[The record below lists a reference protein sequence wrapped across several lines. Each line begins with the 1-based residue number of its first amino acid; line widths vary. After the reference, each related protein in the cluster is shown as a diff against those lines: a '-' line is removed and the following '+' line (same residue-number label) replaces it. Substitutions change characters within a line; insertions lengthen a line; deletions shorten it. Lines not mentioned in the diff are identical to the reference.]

1 MPIDERAKATVRA
14 VLDRHPRG
22 CVAELTEDTVT
33 NTATGLFRLMCVSI
47 LAEDIVPSDAE
58 VRAARALFG
67 RRLHSAPEMIKS
79 DDRQRADL
87 LRQAGYPR
95 PDEAAR
101 QLGEA
106 TRMVIERYDGD
117 LQRLRSSANGDPR
130 RLRELLHEI
139 PGMEAAGTVVF
150 LREAQMFWP
159 EAGPFV
165 DERAAE
171 AARRLD
177 LPAEPGELLDDVAR
191 GGGTEKLSWLVGALA
206 LVETNDEYDRIRRDV
221 A

>member
-1 MPIDERAKATVRA
+1 MPMDEHTKATVR
-14 VLDRHPRG
+14 VLLDHHPRG
-22 CVAELTEDTVT
+22 CVAELAEFAVT
-33 NTATGLFRLMCVSI
+33 NTAAGLFRLLCISV
-47 LAEDIVPSDAE
+47 LAQDTVPSDAD
-58 VRAARALFG
+58 VRATQALFAEH
-67 RRLHSAPEMIKS
+67 LDSAPEMTKS

-95 PDEAAR
+95 PEEGAR
-101 QLGEA
+101 RLGEA
-106 TRMVIERYDGD
+106 TTLVMERYDGD
-117 LQRLRSSANGDPR
+117 LQQLRRKANGDPQ
-130 RLRELLHEI
+130 RLRHLLREI
-139 PGMEAAGTVVF
+139 PGMDGAGIVIF

-177 LPAEPGELLDDVAR
+177 LPSKPDELLHDVAR